1 VSEKEE
7 VSYERFLE
15 KKAQADEWSGFDP
28 LEIPDFLFD
37 FQKSLTDYSIRK
49 GRSAIY
55 AGCGLGKTP
64 MQLVWADNVVRKT
77 NRPVLIL
84 TPLAVSAQTVR
95 EAKKFGVG
103 CKQSRDGKIVKGINV
118 TNYEKLK
125 MFDPKDFAG
134 VVCDESGAIKCF
146 TTRRRQEVTDFMR
159 GMKYRLLCTATPAPN
174 DYIELGTSSEAL
186 GYLGRMDM
194 LATFFKN
201 DEKSL
206 HPAWYGSKWR
216 MKAHVKQVFWRWVC
230 SWARAIRKPSDLG
243 FDDGDFLLP
252 PLNVEQHRVNVD
264 KVKVGFGFNRARTLK
279 EQRDERKGSIRN
291 RCEKVAALAAKHDSS
306 VIWCHLNEEGNI
318 LTDMIPGAVQVA
330 GSDRDEVK
338 EERLL
343 AFADGK
349 IKKLVTKPKIGC
361 FGMNWQHCSHM
372 TFFPS
377 HSFEQ
382 WFQSI
387 HRCWRFGQK
396 NRVQVDVVTTEGEAG
411 ILGNLLRKAK
421 AADEMFEN
429 LVKEMRDGASLDRS
443 IKHTT
448 TIEVPSW
455 L

>member
-1 VSEKEE
+1 
-7 VSYERFLE
+7 
-15 KKAQADEWSGFDP
+15 
-28 LEIPDFLFD
+28 
-37 FQKSLTDYSIRK
+37 
-49 GRSAIY
+49 
-55 AGCGLGKTP
+55 
-64 MQLVWADNVVRKT
+64 
-77 NRPVLIL
+77 
-84 TPLAVSAQTVR
+84 
-95 EAKKFGVG
+95 
-103 CKQSRDGKIVKGINV
+103 
-118 TNYEKLK
+118 
-125 MFDPKDFAG
+125 
-134 VVCDESGAIKCF
+134 
-146 TTRRRQEVTDFMR
+146 
-159 GMKYRLLCTATPAPN
+159 
-174 DYIELGTSSEAL
+174 
-186 GYLGRMDM
+186 
-194 LATFFKN
+194 
-201 DEKSL
+201 
-206 HPAWYGSKWR
+206 
-216 MKAHVKQVFWRWVC
+216 
-230 SWARAIRKPSDLG
+230 
-243 FDDGDFLLP
+243 
-252 PLNVEQHRVNVD
+252 LNVEQHRVNVD